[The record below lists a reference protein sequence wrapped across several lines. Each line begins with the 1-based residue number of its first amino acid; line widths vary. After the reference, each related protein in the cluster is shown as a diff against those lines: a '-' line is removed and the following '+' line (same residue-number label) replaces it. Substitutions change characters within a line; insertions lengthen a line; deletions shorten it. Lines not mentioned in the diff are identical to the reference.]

1 MSESLKQTKFKLFRP
16 FLIALALFLLVEVLL
31 SLPLVESKLQAK
43 VENWLQWKLEDIVED
58 NPQHEDVL
66 AFGSSRTLHGFNAQR
81 FETLSQKQLN
91 AYNYGISFGD
101 YYLFQLMLERH
112 VKHYG
117 KPDTVLL
124 EISDFLLKE
133 GSMPADNIVYFQTL
147 LKDDPA
153 LFPKVMEAPVLSQ
166 SNKWEITFASLS
178 SIYRYRDLLSPQ
190 KVIQTFWSTPNT
202 RALQQG
208 WKPHKNSNKSHTQK
222 ELQEHATQRVYRIL
236 GDYKKLDT
244 QKLLGFIQY
253 CQQNNIQV
261 VLVAWPNHQSYQRQ
275 FAQYPIIKTF
285 QQAVQNIQH
294 DQNIRFIDLGNL
306 PGTDKAENFADSDH
320 LAEEGAIYY
329 TEVLARALFK

>member
-1 MSESLKQTKFKLFRP
+1 
-16 FLIALALFLLVEVLL
+16 
-31 SLPLVESKLQAK
+31 
-43 VENWLQWKLEDIVED
+43 
-58 NPQHEDVL
+58 
-66 AFGSSRTLHGFNAQR
+66 
-81 FETLSQKQLN
+81 
-91 AYNYGISFGD
+91 
-101 YYLFQLMLERH
+101 MLERH